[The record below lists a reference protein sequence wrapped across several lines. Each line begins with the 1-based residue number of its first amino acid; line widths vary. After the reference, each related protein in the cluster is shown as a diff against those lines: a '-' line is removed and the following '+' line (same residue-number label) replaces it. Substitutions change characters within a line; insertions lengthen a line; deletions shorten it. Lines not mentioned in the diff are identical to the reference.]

1 MSTDAPDRSDHRADQ
16 DQGQD
21 HPGQQPEA
29 AVDTQGSL
37 TGSEHAASSQVG
49 EAQLP
54 ERMTPFTADR
64 PRRRDPE
71 ARLRVAA
78 VGCLLAAGALILALS
93 ASQALFS
100 RWVSSTVLQT
110 RKAVETR
117 LPPYERREVVDRLDR
132 FFATLATRE
141 DRDELTGQFM
151 RMAQEMLND
160 GRISHEEAD
169 ELTAWLEEVQVE
181 DLTPA
186 QENGS

>member
-21 HPGQQPEA
+21 QPGPQPEP
-29 AVDTQGSL
+29 AVDAQGSH
-37 TGSEHAASSQVG
+37 TGSQHGASPLTG

-117 LPPYERREVVDRLDR
+117 LPPYERREVADRLDR
-132 FFATLATRE
+132 FFATLPTRE

-160 GRISHEEAD
+160 GHVSHEEAD
-169 ELTAWLEEVQVE
+169 KLVAWLGEVQLE
-181 DLTPA
+181 KPPSA
-186 QENGS
+186 EESGR